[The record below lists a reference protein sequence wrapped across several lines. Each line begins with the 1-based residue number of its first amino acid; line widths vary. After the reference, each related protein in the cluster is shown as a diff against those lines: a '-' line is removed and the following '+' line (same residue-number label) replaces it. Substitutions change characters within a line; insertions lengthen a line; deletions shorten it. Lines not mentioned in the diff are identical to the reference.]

1 MFLLSRKTADKGA
14 PPTARGG
21 LFSSLKRAVVSLI
34 SPAAMEPA
42 VATPPP
48 SRPASRA
55 TIDLTPY
62 ARPASRATIDLTPFA
77 QTAES
82 ATKKQDSDQ
91 SDCSSASSSSSGS
104 DTSSAPSSP
113 PGGEADLEVDAQ
125 DKDKAIVSAVAPVP
139 VYAPGYNAGDAEVD
153 DGSVS
158 SKEDAIAN
166 ALAAALAEE
175 LETSTNVPDVYAVP
189 YFRTPS
195 PLAIAVPQ
203 ARAITP
209 EASDATTDDAHVVAE
224 ESATA
229 IEAAP
234 AADEATHATPENN
247 EEHASV
253 QAIDD
258 VTPSLSPAST
268 CASLSDLSTPASPT
282 PSFSIPEPD
291 LKSLFHSIPNANL
304 PASPIPADTLRVDTR
319 LANKIA
325 DPAVMF
331 RAAPNRIVASSVCD
345 AYEGLAKSWAPTPR
359 VEGVSYAP
367 GLYADAV
374 WGMGLGERM
383 QFRGVGTKAKEQ
395 PKVVTGGLYSWGAQG
410 SAWAATPEDRLWAF

>member
-14 PPTARGG
+14 APAARGG

-34 SPAAMEPA
+34 TPAAMEPA
-42 VATPPP
+42 IVTAPP

-62 ARPASRATIDLTPFA
+62 ARPASRATIDLTPYVQA
-77 QTAES
+77 AES
-82 ATKKQDSDQ
+82 ATKEPDSDQ
-91 SDCSSASSSSSGS
+91 SDYSSAASSSSSS

-113 PGGEADLEVDAQ
+113 PGGEADLEADAQ
-125 DKDKAIVSAVAPVP
+125 DKDNAIISAVAPVP
-139 VYAPGYNAGDAEVD
+139 VYAPGYNAEAADEH
-153 DGSVS
+153 VS
-158 SKEDAIAN
+158 DKEAALAN
-166 ALAAALAEE
+166 ALATALADG

-195 PLAIAVPQ
+195 PLAIAIPQ
-203 ARAITP
+203 ARTITP
-209 EASDATTDDAHVVAE
+209 EAPDATADDAPAVAE
-224 ESATA
+224 ESATT
-229 IEAAP
+229 IEQAL
-234 AADEATHATPENN
+234 AADEAAHATPENN
-247 EEHASV
+247 GENASV
-253 QAIDD
+253 QALDD

-291 LKSLFHSIPNANL
+291 LKTLFHSIPNANL

-345 AYEGLAKSWAPTPR
+345 AYEGLAKTWAPTPR
-359 VEGVSYAP
+359 VEGVSYAA

-383 QFRGVGTKAKEQ
+383 QFGGVQAKAKEQ
-395 PKVVTGGLYSWGAQG
+395 PKVVAGGLYSWGAQ
-410 SAWAATPEDRLWAF
+410 SNAWAATPEDRLWAF

>member
-14 PPTARGG
+14 APGARGG

-34 SPAAMEPA
+34 TPATMEPA
-42 VATPPP
+42 VATTPP

-62 ARPASRATIDLTPFA
+62 ARPASRATIDLTPYA
-77 QTAES
+77 HAAES
-82 ATKKQDSDQ
+82 ATKEQDSDQ
-91 SDCSSASSSSSGS
+91 SDYSSAASSSSSS

-113 PGGEADLEVDAQ
+113 SGGAADLEADAQ
-125 DKDKAIVSAVAPVP
+125 DKTIVSAVAPVP
-139 VYAPGYNAGDAEVD
+139 VYAPGYNAGDV
-153 DGSVS
+153 
-158 SKEDAIAN
+158 EDADGEHVGNKEEALAN
-166 ALAAALAEE
+166 ALAAALTDE
-175 LETSTNVPDVYAVP
+175 LETSDVPDVYAVP

-195 PLAIAVPQ
+195 PLTIAIPQ

-209 EASDATTDDAHVVAE
+209 EASVATIDNTPAAAE
-224 ESATA
+224 EAAAA
-229 IEAAP
+229 IEPAP
-234 AADEATHATPENN
+234 AADEGAHATPENN
-247 EEHASV
+247 GENASV
-253 QAIDD
+253 QADDD

-268 CASLSDLSTPASPT
+268 CASLSSLDTPASPT

-304 PASPIPADTLRVDTR
+304 PASPIPADALRVDTR

-345 AYEGLAKSWAPTPR
+345 AYEGLAKTWAPTPR
-359 VEGVSYAP
+359 LEGVSYAP

-383 QFRGVGTKAKEQ
+383 QFGGAVQKAKQ
-395 PKVVTGGLYSWGAQG
+395 PKVVAGGLYSWGAQG
-410 SAWAATPEDRLWAF
+410 NAWAVTPEDRLWAF